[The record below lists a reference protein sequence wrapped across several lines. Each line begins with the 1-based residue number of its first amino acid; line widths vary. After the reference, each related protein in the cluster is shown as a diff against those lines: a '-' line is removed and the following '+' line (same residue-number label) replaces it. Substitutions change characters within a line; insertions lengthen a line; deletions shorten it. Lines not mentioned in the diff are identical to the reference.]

1 MSAPWK
7 MKLFSASPQSPIC
20 EPLERSKID
29 LGCWRR
35 TADTS
40 VSSWVYTEPHEQVP
54 GRVGIQTPSNG
65 PRARASWS
73 TLHCSLPSP
82 PSGHLCRGAEPRRPS
97 VPLAQPHLGTAWQ
110 LKFLAVLH
118 MSTNDHKDTTMRTD
132 SGVRYKF

>member
-1 MSAPWK
+1 MSSGMLEK
-7 MKLFSASPQSPIC
+7 NCRYEC
-20 EPLERSKID
+20 ELT
-29 LGCWRR
+29 G
-35 TADTS
+35 
-40 VSSWVYTEPHEQVP
+40 VYTAPRT
-54 GRVGIQTPSNG
+54 GARVGIQTPSNG

-110 LKFLAVLH
+110 LKFLAILH

-132 SGVRYKF
+132 SGVRYKFQ